1 MSEGLITLSNLKPFA
16 GSRHREKRVGR
27 GPGSGHGK
35 TSCRGQKGQRARS
48 GGGVPPWFEGG
59 QMPLIRR
66 LPKRGFK
73 NPFRVEYDVVNVGDL
88 ARRFSEGAT
97 VDVEALK
104 AVGLVKGREV
114 RVKLLGDGEID
125 FAITVRVHAASKS
138 AREKIEKA
146 GGRVELLED

>member
-1 MSEGLITLSNLKPFA
+1 MTLSNLKPFA
-16 GSRHREKRVGR
+16 GSKHREKRVGR

-35 TSCRGQKGQRARS
+35 TSCRGQKGQRSRS

-73 NPFRVEYDVVNVGDL
+73 NPFRVEYAVVNVRDL
-88 ARRFSEGAT
+88 ARRFSAGA
-97 VDVEALK
+97 VIDVEALRQ
-104 AVGLVKGREV
+104 AGLVKGRAV

-125 FAITVRVHAASKS
+125 FAVTVRVHAASKS
-138 AREKIEKA
+138 AREKIERA
-146 GGRVELLED
+146 GGSVEIVEA

>member
-1 MSEGLITLSNLKPFA
+1 MSELITLANLKPFA
-16 GSRHREKRVGR
+16 GSKHREKRVGR

-73 NPFRVEYDVVNVGDL
+73 NPFRVEYEVVNIKDL
-88 ARRFSEGAT
+88 AKRFSEGAV

-104 AVGLVKGREV
+104 AAGLVKGREV
-114 RVKLLGDGEID
+114 RVKLLGDGEIE
-125 FAITVRVHAASKS
+125 FALTVRVHAVSKS

-146 GGRVELLED
+146 GGKVEIIEA